1 MNRRPV
7 ALWFALATFPALAAC
22 SATAPPAGDDDAV
35 DASVPNPDDPDA
47 DVNHPQPDADVDHP
61 RPDASVD
68 PACSDWRTGT
78 LTGYNNSDE
87 GDDPNA
93 GNVMEFGGLNDDFYA
108 HVDMAAVDLS
118 DWGSGQY
125 HFLDVNYNGQVRR
138 VQVWDACLNADC
150 PDGTDCCTENKNLFA
165 NPGYLV
171 DVENRTAAR
180 LWGVQNAEDVLQD
193 EIQVRIC
200 GTFDPDEIADMYGA
214 HRNE

>member
-1 MNRRPV
+1 MNRRLV
-7 ALWFALATFPALAAC
+7 AWSFALAAIPALAAC
-22 SATAPPAGDDDAV
+22 SGSTPPGGQDDP
-35 DASVPNPDDPDA
+35 DASVHNPDDPDA
-47 DVNHPQPDADVDHP
+47 STSNPDTPDANVSHP
-61 RPDASVD
+61 EPDARVD

-78 LTGYNNSDE
+78 LTGYNNSDL

-93 GNVMEFGGLNDDFYA
+93 GNVMEFGGLNDDFYN

-125 HFLDVNYNGQVRR
+125 HYLDVNYNGQVRR

-180 LWGVQNAEDVLQD
+180 LWGVQNAEDVLQE
-193 EIQVRIC
+193 EIPVRVC
-200 GTFDPDEIADMYGA
+200 GSFDPDAIADMYGA